1 MGRLGRWWM
10 GGRKCV
16 RPRSSST
23 AVGYIRVSTEEQTL
37 GPEAQRVALA
47 RWAEARKIQ
56 LVAVH
61 EDRGVSGAAPL
72 DRRPGLL
79 AALASLESHSAA
91 FLVAA
96 KRDRLARDVI
106 IAAQLERLVER
117 QGARLVSADG
127 AGEGDSPEA
136 VLMRRLVD
144 AIASYERDLIR
155 GRTRAALA
163 IKRAKGLK
171 FNSTA
176 PYGSRIDGE
185 RIVPDAE
192 EQKAIARMLQL
203 RKAGASLR
211 QVALALTAEGFRP
224 RGRRWYPTSI
234 LRVVRR
240 DEIEH
245 APRSSGAS
253 GF

>member
-1 MGRLGRWWM
+1 M

-16 RPRSSST
+16 RPRSNST

-144 AIASYERDLIR
+144 AIASYAELGIMRSVLAESASNLQWGYLWADNAAHNRASLIR
-155 GRTRAALA
+155 GEATCS
-163 IKRAKGLK
+163 K
-171 FNSTA
+171 T
-176 PYGSRIDGE
+176 
-185 RIVPDAE
+185 
-192 EQKAIARMLQL
+192 
-203 RKAGASLR
+203 
-211 QVALALTAEGFRP
+211 T
-224 RGRRWYPTSI
+224 
-234 LRVVRR
+234 
-240 DEIEH
+240 
-245 APRSSGAS
+245 
-253 GF
+253 

>member
-1 MGRLGRWWM
+1 M

-16 RPRSSST
+16 RPRSNTS

-37 GPEAQRVALA
+37 GPEAQRVALE
-47 RWAEARKIQ
+47 RWAEARGLQ

-79 AALASLESHSAA
+79 AALESLEIHDAA

-96 KRDRLARDVI
+96 KRDRLARDVV

-117 QGARLVSADG
+117 QGAQLVSADG

-136 VLMRRLVD
+136 ALMRRLID

-171 FNSTA
+171 FGSTA
-176 PYGSRIDGE
+176 PLGFRFDGDRLELEPDEQRAISRIRELCGAG
-185 RIVPDAE
+185 RSFR
-192 EQKAIARMLQL
+192 KIA
-203 RKAGASLR
+203 A
-211 QVALALTAEGFRP
+211 VLTVEGFRP
-224 RGRRWYPTSI
+224 RGRRWHPNSI
-234 LRVVRR
+234 RRVVRR
-240 DEIEH
+240 TLTEVG
-245 APRSSGAS
+245 SS
-253 GF
+253 